1 MMPLYKFRTDQPNI
15 GNNCFIAP
23 SADVIGKV
31 EVADNANI
39 WFGCV
44 LRGDINKIVVGENSN
59 IQDLSMLH
67 VTEEKP
73 CLVGANVTVGHK
85 VTLHACTVED
95 NCLIGMDALVL
106 DGALIKKN
114 SVVAGG
120 SVVPP
125 GKEYPEGSLIMGNPA
140 KVVRELT
147 LEEKE
152 AYGNHYQSYIL
163 AKDEFLKDGNLEQLC
178 D

>member
-1 MMPLYKFRTDQPNI
+1 MPLYKFKDDQPKI
-15 GNNCFIAP
+15 GKDCFIAP
-23 SADVIGKV
+23 SADVIGRV
-31 EVADNANI
+31 EIADNANV

-44 LRGDINKIVVGENSN
+44 LRGDINKIVVGENTN

-67 VTEEKP
+67 VIEEKP

-85 VTLHACTVED
+85 ATLHACTVED
-95 NCLIGMDALVL
+95 NCLIGMDALIL
-106 DGALIKKN
+106 DGALIRKN

-125 GKEYPEGSLIMGNPA
+125 GKDYPEGSLIMGNPT

-147 LEEKE
+147 PEEKKG
-152 AYGNHYQSYIL
+152 YGNHYKSYIW
-163 AKDEFLKDGNLEQLC
+163 AKDEFLGDGNLEEVEA
-178 D
+178 

>member
-1 MMPLYKFRTDQPNI
+1 MPIYKFKGEQPKI
-15 GNNCFIAP
+15 GKDCFIAP
-23 SADVIGKV
+23 SADVIGRV
-31 EVADNANI
+31 EIADSANI

-44 LRGDINKIVVGENSN
+44 LRGDINKIIVGENTN

-67 VTEEKP
+67 VIEERA
-73 CLVGANVTVGHK
+73 CIVGSNVTVGHK

-95 NCLIGMDALVL
+95 NCLIGMDALIL
-106 DGALIKKN
+106 DGALIRKN

-140 KVVRELT
+140 KVVRPLT
-147 LEEKE
+147 PEERDG
-152 AYGNHYQSYIL
+152 YGNHYKSYIL
-163 AKDEFLKDGNLEQLC
+163 AKNEFFASGNLEEI
-178 D
+178 

>member
-1 MMPLYKFRTDQPNI
+1 MPLYKFKSDEPSV
-15 GNNCFIAP
+15 GEGCFVAP
-23 SADVIGKV
+23 SADVIGRV
-31 EVADNANI
+31 EIADNANI

-67 VTEEKP
+67 VIEEKP
-73 CLVGANVTVGHK
+73 CIVGANVTVGHK
-85 VTLHACTVED
+85 ATLHACTVED
-95 NCLIGMDALVL
+95 NCLIGMDALIL
-106 DGALIKKN
+106 DGALIRKN

-140 KVVRELT
+140 KVIRPLSP
-147 LEEKE
+147 EERDG
-152 AYGNHYQSYIL
+152 YGNHYKSYIL
-163 AKDEFLKDGNLEQLC
+163 AKDEFLADGNFVEL
-178 D
+178 